1 MVNWGP
7 VQPCTGCGSNR
18 TAIKVLC
25 GKCNQVG
32 CALCI
37 GHPGT
42 NCRSCRTGSDARVR
56 KL

>member
-1 MVNWGP
+1 MVNWGS

-25 GKCNQVG
+25 GKCNQIG

-42 NCRSCRTGSDARVR
+42 NCRSCRTGSDAKVR